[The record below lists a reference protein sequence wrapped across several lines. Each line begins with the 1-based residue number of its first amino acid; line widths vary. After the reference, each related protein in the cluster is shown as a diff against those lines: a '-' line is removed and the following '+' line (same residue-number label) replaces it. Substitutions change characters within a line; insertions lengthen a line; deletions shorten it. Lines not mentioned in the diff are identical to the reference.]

1 VQYREFDF
9 LLFLIFQSVYYYKVF
24 FKNDILDER
33 FKMLMNVIGAKEMD
47 YITCV
52 TARRYVYKD
61 VFLKTFY
68 LQFIVFEMC
77 NLFFTILKS
86 LHVAKPALSKWH
98 CDKSLLF
105 IDIEIFCKFLWLVY
119 ITLDLMLTTL
129 PSASAIYLC
138 ILCDS

>member
-1 VQYREFDF
+1 M
-9 LLFLIFQSVYYYKVF
+9 YYYKVF

-33 FKMLMNVIGAKEMD
+33 FKMLMNVIGAKKMD
-47 YITCV
+47 ITCI
-52 TARRYVYKD
+52 TARRYIYKD
-61 VFLKTFY
+61 IVFLKTFY

-77 NLFFTILKS
+77 NLFLTIWKS
-86 LHVAKPALSKWH
+86 LHVAKRALSKWH

-105 IDIEIFCKFLWLVY
+105 IDIEIFCKFPWLVY
-119 ITLDLMLTTL
+119 IALDLMLKTL